1 LFKSSLTN
9 VNLFENF
16 EINPINI
23 PCIILETI
31 NGINILIWL
40 GTIANAMNHG
50 TFIKTLS
57 IIDLIKNEVMFG
69 ISTKWITNPQLNQKK
84 QAWKNVQITTLE
96 SKSAKRIASK
106 VAGKIPTNIA

>member
-1 LFKSSLTN
+1 
-9 VNLFENF
+9 
-16 EINPINI
+16 
-23 PCIILETI
+23 
-31 NGINILIWL
+31 
-40 GTIANAMNHG
+40 
-50 TFIKTLS
+50 
-57 IIDLIKNEVMFG
+57 MFG